1 MGLKSFVLSKSF
13 LSSKKFAYPWVN
25 WQRFPGAS
33 AFQGNRLLRFLIRP
47 EDTLPFID
55 IFQVTTVKP
64 QKFKF
69 SQLKINA
76 EMPLCMICQILSH
89 SLDAF
94 SKIIR
99 FNLTA
104 PVCVLAV
111 NFLFFLFQ
119 HYNSP
124 SVHSCQINFLNFQRI
139 FLLTSSP
146 YSESIVKTSGNQ
158 Q

>member
-1 MGLKSFVLSKSF
+1 
-13 LSSKKFAYPWVN
+13 
-25 WQRFPGAS
+25 
-33 AFQGNRLLRFLIRP
+33 
-47 EDTLPFID
+47 
-55 IFQVTTVKP
+55 
-64 QKFKF
+64 
-69 SQLKINA
+69 
-76 EMPLCMICQILSH
+76 MPLCVICQILSH
-89 SLDAF
+89 SLDTF